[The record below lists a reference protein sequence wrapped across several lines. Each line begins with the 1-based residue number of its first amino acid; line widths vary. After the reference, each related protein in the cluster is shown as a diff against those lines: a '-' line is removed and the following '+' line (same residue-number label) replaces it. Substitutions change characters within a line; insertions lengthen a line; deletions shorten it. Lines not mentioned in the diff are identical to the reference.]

1 MMTSPVENLQNVLI
15 ILNFL
20 ALFSL
25 PQLKKKKFKS
35 VFESPREPP
44 AWAFL
49 DHFSKTFNSL
59 PVLLVS
65 VSFGKE
71 S

>member
-1 MMTSPVENLQNVLI
+1 MSYGYSST
-15 ILNFL
+15 
-20 ALFSL
+20 
-25 PQLKKKKFKS
+25 KKFKS
-35 VFESPREPP
+35 IFESPREPP

-71 S
+71 SWNPLQGPVSEWISSMAMSPV